1 MAITT
6 TEKVFTHG
14 IGRGL
19 FFPITEG
26 AHGQAVEVKGLR
38 AQSEDPNAESTN
50 IWADMEGVAFFTQ
63 QGAVTRETEITAL
76 EYPEAMKIHALGKKK
91 LGFGLANDPK
101 AFRQFAIAFGEWKNV
116 SGKEILRINIYYA
129 LTASPA
135 SVERAADED
144 SLTATEN
151 KITCAVNQFDA
162 AGTDFFQFDVD
173 PDDPADENLWALE
186 KMYTTGEIVLP
197 TDTKPAS
204 K

>member
-19 FFPITEG
+19 FFPLNNGT
-26 AHGQAVEVKGLR
+26 HGSAVEVKGLT
-38 AQSEDPNAESTN
+38 AQSEDPSAESTN

-63 QGAVTRETEITAL
+63 QGTVTRETEITAL
-76 EYPEAMKIHALGKKK
+76 EYPETMKTHALGKKK

-101 AFRQFAIAFGEWKNV
+101 AFKQFAIAFGEWKNV
-116 SGKEILRINIYYA
+116 AGKEIIRINIYYA

-173 PDDPADENLWALE
+173 PNDPSDENLWALN
-186 KMYTTGEIVLP
+186 KMYTDGTIVLP
-197 TDTKPAS
+197 TDTKQGA
-204 K
+204 

>member
-6 TEKVFTHG
+6 TEKIFTHG

-26 AHGQAVEVKGLR
+26 KHGQAVEVKGLR

-76 EYPEAMKIHALGKKK
+76 EYPEAMKVHALGKKK

-197 TDTKPAS
+197 TDTKPGA
-204 K
+204 

>member
-19 FFPITEG
+19 FFPLTDG
-26 AHGQAVEVKGLR
+26 THGSAVEVKGLT
-38 AQSEDPNAESTN
+38 AQSEDPSAESTN

-63 QGAVTRETEITAL
+63 QGTVTRETEITAL

-116 SGKEILRINIYYA
+116 NGKEIIRINIYYA

-173 PDDPADENLWALE
+173 PNDSADENLWALN
-186 KMYTTGEIVLP
+186 KMYTDGTIVLP
-197 TDTKPAS
+197 TDTKPGA
-204 K
+204 

>member
-6 TEKVFTHG
+6 TEKIFTHG

-19 FFPITEG
+19 FFPLTNG
-26 AHGQAVEVKGLR
+26 THGDAVEVKGLR

-76 EYPEAMKIHALGKKK
+76 EYPDKMKTHSLGKKE

-101 AFRQFAIAFGEWKNV
+101 AYRPFGIAFGEWKNV
-116 SGKEILRINIYYA
+116 AGKEIFRINIYYN

-151 KITCAVNQFDA
+151 KITCSVNQFDA
-162 AGTDFFQFDVD
+162 AKTDFFQFDVD
-173 PDDPADENLWALE
+173 PDDPSDENLWAL
-186 KMYTTGEIVLP
+186 KQMYETGKIVLP
-197 TDTKPAS
+197 TDTKPVG
-204 K
+204 

>member
-1 MAITT
+1 MVVTA

-19 FFPITEG
+19 FFPLNNGT
-26 AHGQAVEVKGLR
+26 HGDAVEVKGLT
-38 AQSEDPNAESTN
+38 AQSEDPSAESTN

-63 QGAVTRETEITAL
+63 QGTVTRETEITAL
-76 EYPEAMKIHALGKKK
+76 EYPEAMKTHALGKKK

-101 AFRQFAIAFGEWKNV
+101 AFKQFAIAFGEWKNV
-116 SGKEILRINIYYA
+116 AGKEIIRINIYYA

-151 KITCAVNQFDA
+151 KITCAVNQFDPA
-162 AGTDFFQFDVD
+162 ATDFFQFDVD
-173 PDDPADENLWALE
+173 PNDPADENLWALE
-186 KMYTTGEIVLP
+186 KMYETGEIVLP

-204 K
+204 